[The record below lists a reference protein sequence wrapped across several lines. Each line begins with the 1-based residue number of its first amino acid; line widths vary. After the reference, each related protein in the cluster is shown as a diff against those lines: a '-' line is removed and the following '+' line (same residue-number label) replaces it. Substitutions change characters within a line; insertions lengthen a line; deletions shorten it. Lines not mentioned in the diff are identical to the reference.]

1 MLVLVLVMMTIATII
16 VVANRRDVLS
26 AYLSGLSASFVVMM
40 CGVVTYVAK
49 MGGYNTAQRLFL
61 FLLPDLQLWLQSRPI
76 PLGTLGYLV
85 ALGRSL
91 FPYFLLCLGIYH
103 SNLHW
108 VRRHEKAIRRIHLL
122 GTAALLVYYWP
133 PVFRLVVGGR
143 FWVLVVMRQVCLAW
157 IVVSVLAAIALLL
170 QDYFATTSPYFKRS
184 MRLVVLALVS
194 VTVLYSMY
202 AIQDP
207 GQIYNFYVSEYI
219 RLGSLNYLRT
229 ALSSGWSWLPL
240 LACTVFFVG
249 LGSFNMIHYSRISQS
264 EAQEDTTL
272 QRKFDTASMGAS
284 VFVHSIKNQ
293 LLAARVAHKKLQQEL
308 EEPEPDLEKVRA
320 WATCLR
326 EMNASMLERM
336 EELYRSIKVSY
347 IELVPV
353 ESGEIVQSAL
363 ARLAQKYPDA
373 KVQVHQ
379 SVQAQVL
386 ADRIHMAE
394 ALYNLLTNAWEA
406 ASAESGEPKV
416 ELLVQ
421 PERLWLDFIVRD
433 NGPGISRAEQK
444 KIFDPF
450 YTSRNTNNNWGMGLY
465 YVRQIVKSH
474 LGHLQIK
481 SAEGKGSTFLVMLP
495 RYVPGRQKQHQ
506 GGREET

>member
-1 MLVLVLVMMTIATII
+1 MLVLVLVMMAAATVM

-26 AYLSGLSASFVVMM
+26 AYLGGLSASFVVMM

-49 MGGYNTAQRLFL
+49 MGGYNTPQRLFL
-61 FLLPDLQLWLQSRPI
+61 FLLPDLQLWLQGLPI

-108 VRRHEKAIRRIHLL
+108 VRRHEKAIRRVHLL

-133 PVFRLVVGGR
+133 PVFRWVVGGR
-143 FWVLVVMRQVCLAW
+143 FWMLVLMRQVCLGW
-157 IVVSVLAAIALLL
+157 IVASVLAALALLL

-184 MRLVVLALVS
+184 MRLVVLALLS

-240 LACTVFFVG
+240 MACTVFFVG

-353 ESGEIVQSAL
+353 KSDEIVQASL

-379 SVQAQVL
+379 SVQALVL
-386 ADRIHMAE
+386 ADRTHMAE

-406 ASAESGEPKV
+406 ASAAAGGPRV

-474 LGHLQIK
+474 LGHMQIK
-481 SAEGKGSTFLVMLP
+481 SAEGKGSSFIVMLP
-495 RYVPGRQKQHQ
+495 RYVPGRQKNQ